1 MNNKQPIRIGQINFA
16 NVWPIFHH
24 FPKEQFLNEIEFIT
38 QVPTSL
44 NLAMAKSEIDMGPI
58 SSFAYG
64 KDFEKYV
71 LFPDLS
77 VSAFGAV
84 QSILLF
90 HQQPIAN
97 LGQGTIA
104 LPTTS
109 ATSVNLLKILLAKF
123 NGIHPQYQY
132 AAPSLNDMMEHAEAA
147 LLIGDDAIKAQ
158 WSNPSYKVTD
168 LGEMWRRATGQWMS
182 FAVWAVRKQVA
193 QEQPELVARIYRA
206 FIYSKQQSL
215 KNLKPLVTD
224 AQNAIGGNEAYWQ
237 RYFTQLNYEFG
248 PKQWEGLQL
257 YYDYAFEL
265 GLLEH
270 KVPLQIWQDIK
281 VNRVNE

>member
-1 MNNKQPIRIGQINFA
+1 
-16 NVWPIFHH
+16 
-24 FPKEQFLNEIEFIT
+24 
-38 QVPTSL
+38 
-44 NLAMAKSEIDMGPI
+44 
-58 SSFAYG
+58 
-64 KDFEKYV
+64 
-71 LFPDLS
+71 
-77 VSAFGAV
+77 
-84 QSILLF
+84 
-90 HQQPIAN
+90 
-97 LGQGTIA
+97 
-104 LPTTS
+104 
-109 ATSVNLLKILLAKF
+109 
-123 NGIHPQYQY
+123 
-132 AAPSLNDMMEHAEAA
+132 
-147 LLIGDDAIKAQ
+147 
-158 WSNPSYKVTD
+158 
-168 LGEMWRRATGQWMS
+168 
-182 FAVWAVRKQVA
+182 VRKQVA